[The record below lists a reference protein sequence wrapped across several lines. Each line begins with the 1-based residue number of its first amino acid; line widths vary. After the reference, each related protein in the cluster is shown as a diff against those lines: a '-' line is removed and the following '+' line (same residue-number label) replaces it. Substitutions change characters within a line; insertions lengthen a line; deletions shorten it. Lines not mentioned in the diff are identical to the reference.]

1 MGYHILKML
10 LKWLSMLDSLDVYM
24 SEHPPHSPRWT
35 DKASMRD
42 ITPDVTE
49 IVSPPIGKPTHL
61 GCFHCIGQ
69 VPQMSQKKTLTNC
82 QFCQGSRHLLPGEAA
97 SGWAW
102 LAEDLP
108 KTSLDPSRGW
118 WVKYMMVSKNHSGS
132 KNQLSCHTTFIM
144 FHAGFYRSRPFHF
157 VHFFGWVAHHFPLW
171 GRQHRTPSPQRGPSP
186 NASRLNHG
194 AAPSPLPINLGLT
207 YWGIRRGI
215 WGIYWNSSITVIL
228 VKIMTWFG
236 GFPNP

>member
-1 MGYHILKML
+1 ML
-10 LKWLSMLDSLDVYM
+10 LKWFSMLDSLDVYM
-24 SEHPPHSPRWT
+24 SEHPPHSPHWT

-49 IVSPPIGKPTHL
+49 IVSPPIGKANTPRLPLASAKCHR
-61 GCFHCIGQ
+61 CRR
-69 VPQMSQKKTLTNC
+69 KKRWPIASSVKA
-82 QFCQGSRHLLPGEAA
+82 QRHLLPGEAA

-207 YWGIRRGI
+207 YWGIHRGI
-215 WGIYWNSSITVIL
+215 WGIYWNSSIKVIF

-236 GFPNP
+236 GFLNP